1 MVPMACHAVG
11 MATAIEHLLAD
22 ARRRRSLPP
31 PPVRRLLRAR
41 AGLTQHEVAATLGV
55 GRPAVT
61 RYESDAR
68 EPRGDVRLAYVD
80 LLERLAGE
88 RE

>member
-1 MVPMACHAVG
+1 

-31 PPVRRLLRAR
+31 PTVRRLLRER
-41 AGLTQHEVAATLGV
+41 AGLTQSEVAGVLGV
-55 GRPAVT
+55 GRPAAT
-61 RYESDAR
+61 RYETGTR
-68 EPRGDVRLAYVD
+68 GPRGEVRLAYVD

-88 RE
+88 HE